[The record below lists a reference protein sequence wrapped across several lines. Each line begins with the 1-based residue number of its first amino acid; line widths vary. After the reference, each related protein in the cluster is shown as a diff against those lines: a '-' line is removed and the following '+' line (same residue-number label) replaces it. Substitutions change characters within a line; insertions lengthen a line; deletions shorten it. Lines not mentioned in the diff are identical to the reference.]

1 MLLIDAF
8 PIDLSPYLGL
18 GGWVSIVVLATISM
32 FRGWLIP
39 SPIHKQIIQA
49 YEKQLLDKDR
59 QIDLWLGAYK
69 ASDDRADLLA
79 NNQSEL
85 LEIARNTNSII
96 KAYTS
101 SIPSQRENIQ

>member
-1 MLLIDAF
+1 MLLVDAF

-59 QIDLWLGAYK
+59 QIELWLGAYR
-69 ASDDRADLLA
+69 ASDTRADLLA
-79 NNQSEL
+79 ANQSEL
-85 LEIARNTNSII
+85 LETTKSTNTII
-96 KAYTS
+96 KAYIS
-101 SIPSQRENIQ
+101 SIPSQKERTL